1 MPPPS
6 RRLGNLIR
14 FLKAWEGFS
23 SSGLGGVG
31 IAQVSLI
38 HSNSKLLRIEGIRG
52 GHTRSHT
59 RRSYVNFSDF
69 FGKHA
74 IRGVIRGGH
83 TRPGFLRGLPYVSQP
98 YAKAIR
104 GIFFDSFFYYK
115 ILYFYNNNNNNN
127 NWGSYPLFLTLI
139 L

>member
-6 RRLGNLIR
+6 GRLGNLIR

-38 HSNSKLLRIEGIRG
+38 HSNSKLLKMEGIRG

-59 RRSYVNFSDF
+59 RRSYVKFSDF
-69 FGKHA
+69 FFDKHA
-74 IRGVIRGGH
+74 ICGVIREVMRGGQ
-83 TRPGFLRGLPYVSQP
+83 TKPGLLRGLPYGSQP
-98 YAKAIR
+98 YADAILE
-104 GIFFDSFFYYK
+104 IFLLFFFS
-115 ILYFYNNNNNNN
+115 I
-127 NWGSYPLFLTLI
+127 
-139 L
+139 